1 MDPSYRLEA
10 GSFLG
15 GYRVVRPLSVDAD
28 GEVYQAKSSTR
39 QTSVRLRV
47 FPASVTA
54 GEASRAALAARC
66 ELAAGLQHA
75 GLARCTALQSDRNL
89 CFTAIE
95 LPDGPRGEPMTLAAA
110 LLESGGK
117 LPEERVALLAEH
129 LCKALQFAHRFRG
142 DGLAHGRL
150 SLDSIYLTAQRQ
162 PRLVDFRLTEA
173 AQPRDDVRAMGRVLG
188 SLLTGSL
195 PDPAKSPCAPGLSR
209 RWDTVVRG
217 CLASGSPAGYAD
229 IAVLEK
235 ALEGGDGGHLG
246 GLLWAAVVG
255 VLVIAIAGGGWA
267 LWRYRSGKIEAP
279 VAGDAKVKPGSAL
292 AAASKAPPAAAAQP
306 VDALRAAVE
315 TCMAANDLAG
325 AEKALSAWATAAPED
340 AEVRQRLTSVQT
352 QRGAQAV
359 GAIKQAAEA
368 ALAQVGQIR
377 ETEDLAARIAAL
389 KALRQEAAGHLASLR
404 FDEAAAA
411 YRRLK
416 TDAESMLA
424 LDQGRVGASTAR
436 GAAEGAREV
445 AQTTGAEKDAA
456 EAWKAAENAWT
467 QGGELWTALRFTEA
481 ETSFKQATEGFEK
494 AARLAAGGRNLA
506 AARAKFEDEKA
517 RAGEKLMARLP
528 AESRQQLDA
537 IAAEAEAAT
546 AAGQPAAAATLWVKA
561 EALLA
566 TTLDQVAAKGAPVKT
581 PLEQFPRPAK
591 GNPVLNGELEKG
603 TDGQPVSWSK
613 MDNLTAFW
621 DAKGNPGHCVRF
633 DTNVQ
638 QADKKQKQADPEAFK
653 GKTQGGQYNTV
664 GAHEGVWAFPAPV
677 AVLPTDQYFL
687 IEADCMGPEKSSAL
701 MYPQV
706 FIRGFKLFDPKKD
719 EGTFSWFQTPHEG
732 GPDFSEQFGKAQRRA
747 QPGDYLM
754 VWRHALVC
762 RNSDANI
769 WEHYRMGLK
778 LPDDP
783 RFRPEVI
790 LLKVYAM
797 WPLGEYRFDNL
808 TLRLATREE
817 YEKAKGEGHS
827 IEGFM
832 PLE

>member
-1 MDPSYRLEA
+1 MEQSYRLEA

-15 GYRVVRPLSVDAD
+15 GYRVVRPLSADAE
-28 GEVYQAKSSTR
+28 GELYQGKNSTR
-39 QTSVRLRV
+39 QTSVLLRV
-47 FPASVTA
+47 FPASATA
-54 GEASRAALAARC
+54 TEALRAALAARC

-75 GLARCTALQSDRNL
+75 GLARSTSLQSDRGL

-110 LLESGGK
+110 LQESGNR

-150 SLDSIYLTAQRQ
+150 SLESIYLTAQRQ
-162 PRLVDFRLTEA
+162 PRLVDFRLTA
-173 AQPRDDVRAMGRVLG
+173 AATPEDDLRALGRVFGL
-188 SLLTGSL
+188 LLTGTVA
-195 PDPAKSPCAPGLSR
+195 DPAKTPCAPGLPR
-209 RWDTVVRG
+209 RWDRLLRG
-217 CLASGSPAGYAD
+217 CFAAGAPAGFAD
-229 IAVLEK
+229 VASLEK
-235 ALEGGDGGHLG
+235 ALAGGEAGGG
-246 GLLWAAVVG
+246 SGRLWAVVVG
-255 VLVIAIAGGGWA
+255 VLVLAIAGGVFT
-267 LWRYRSGKIEAP
+267 LWRYRSGR
-279 VAGDAKVKPGSAL
+279 VG
-292 AAASKAPPAAAAQP
+292 AASAPTSTGGPAGVSAVAPKAVSGN
-306 VDALRAAVE
+306 VDALRAQVE
-315 TCMAANDLAG
+315 GCMAANDLEG
-325 AEKALSAWATAAPED
+325 AERALATWVQAAPED
-340 AEVRQRLTSVQT
+340 TEVRQRLTGVQT

-377 ETEDLAARIAAL
+377 QTEDLAAKIAAL
-389 KALRQEAAGHLASLR
+389 KAVRQEAAGHLASLR
-404 FDEAAAA
+404 FEAAATA

-416 TDAESMLA
+416 TDAEALLA
-424 LDQGRVGASTAR
+424 LDQGRGGAASAR

-445 AQTTGAEKDAA
+445 AQTAGAEKDAP
-456 EAWKAAENAWT
+456 EAWKAAEGVWT
-467 QGGELWTALRFTEA
+467 QGGELWTALRFVEA
-481 ETSFKQATEGFEK
+481 EASFKQATEGFEK

-506 AARAKFEDEKA
+506 AARAKFEDEKS
-517 RAGEKLMARLP
+517 RAGEKLLARLP
-528 AESRQQLDA
+528 AAAREQLDA
-537 IAAEAEAAT
+537 MAAEAEAT
-546 AAGQPAAAATLWVKA
+546 AAGGQPAAAAALWVKA
-561 EALLA
+561 EGLLA
-566 TTLDQVAAKGAPVKT
+566 APLDQVAAKGAPVPT
-581 PLEQFPRPAK
+581 PAAQFPRPAK
-591 GNPVLNGELEKG
+591 GNLIPNGDLEAG
-603 TDGQPVSWSK
+603 SAGQAVGWSK
-613 MDNLTAFW
+613 MDGLTVFW
-621 DAKGNPGHCVRF
+621 DAKGKPGHCVRF

-638 QADKKQKQADPEAFK
+638 QADKKLKQADPEAFK

-664 GAHEGVWAFPAPV
+664 GAHEGVWAFPTPV
-677 AVLPTDQYFL
+677 AVLPTDQYFM

-701 MYPQV
+701 MYPQIL
-706 FIRGFKLFDPKKD
+706 IRGFRLFDPKKD

-783 RFRPEVI
+783 RFRPDVI

-797 WPLGEYRFDNL
+797 WPLGEYRYDNV

-817 YEKAKGEGHS
+817 YEKAKAEGHS

>member
-1 MDPSYRLEA
+1 MDPSFRLDA

-15 GYRVVRPLSVDAD
+15 GYRIVRPLSAD
-28 GEVYQAKSSTR
+28 VEGEIYQAEHSTR
-39 QTSVRLRV
+39 QTSVLLRV
-47 FPASVTA
+47 FAAESVAAA
-54 GEASRAALAARC
+54 GPRAALAARC

-75 GLARCTALQSDRNL
+75 GLARCTALLSDRGL

-110 LLESGGK
+110 LQESGGH

-129 LCKALQFAHRFRG
+129 LCKALQFAHRFRAV
-142 DGLAHGRL
+142 GLAHGRL
-150 SLDSIYLTAQRQ
+150 TLDSIYLTAQRQ
-162 PRLVDFRLTEA
+162 PRLVDFCLTEA
-173 AQPRDDVRAMGRVLG
+173 AQPQEDVRALGRVLAG
-188 SLLTGSL
+188 LLTGSL
-195 PDPAKSPCAPGLSR
+195 PDPAKTPCAPGLSR
-209 RWDTVVRG
+209 RWDKLVRG
-217 CLASGSPAGYAD
+217 CLSAGAPEGFPD
-229 IAVLEK
+229 IASLEK
-235 ALEGGDGGHLG
+235 AIEGRDSGRST
-246 GLLWAAVVG
+246 GLLWGVVLG
-255 VLVIAIAGGGWA
+255 ALVIVIASGGFA
-267 LWRYRSGKIEAP
+267 LLRYRSGKVEATVAREGKTKP
-279 VAGDAKVKPGSAL
+279 VSAS
-292 AAASKAPPAAAAQP
+292 AASPAVLAKE
-306 VDALRAAVE
+306 VDALREAVE
-315 TCMAANDLAG
+315 TCMAANDLEV
-325 AEKALSAWATAAPED
+325 AEKALAAWAKAAPE
-340 AEVRQRLTSVQT
+340 ATEVRQRLTAVQT

-377 ETEDLAARIAAL
+377 ETEDLAAKLVAL
-389 KALRQEAAGHLASLR
+389 KAVRQEAAGHLASLR

-416 TDAESMLA
+416 TDAEGLLA
-424 LDQGRVGASTAR
+424 LDQGRVGAASAR

-456 EAWKAAENAWT
+456 EAWKAAENAWV
-467 QGGELWTALRFTEA
+467 QAGELWTALRFSEA
-481 ETSFKQATEGFEK
+481 EASFKQATEGFEK

-517 RAGEKLMARLP
+517 RAGEKLLARLP
-528 AESRQQLDA
+528 AEARKDLDA

-561 EALLA
+561 EAMLA
-566 TTLDQVAAKGAPVKT
+566 TTLDQVAAKGATVKT
-581 PLEQFPRPAK
+581 PTEQFPRPATA
-591 GNPVLNGELEKG
+591 NLVLNGEVEKG
-603 TDGQPVSWSK
+603 SDGQPASWSR
-613 MDNLTAFW
+613 MDGLTAFW
-621 DAKGNPGHCVRF
+621 DAKGNPGRCVRF

-653 GKTQGGQYNTV
+653 GKTKGGQYNTV
-664 GAHEGVWAFPAPV
+664 GAHEGVWAFPAPI
-677 AVLPTDQYFL
+677 AVLPTDQFFL
-687 IEADCMGPEKSSAL
+687 IEVDCMGPEKSSAL

-706 FIRGFKLFDPKKD
+706 FIRGFRLFDPQKD

-762 RNSDANI
+762 RNSAANI

-790 LLKVYAM
+790 LLKPYAM

-817 YEKAKGEGHS
+817 YEKAKAEGHS
-827 IEGFM
+827 IEGYM